1 MLMQNIIKRG
11 RSKCQSGNKRRQERK
26 VYAFLKKTDFSQ
38 KRFRLAEGRQL
49 YYNNIK
55 SKCEEETVMKVS
67 VDESRCIGCG
77 MCAYTAAGVFQVIG
91 KYSNVIAQ
99 PEKHQEAKTK
109 DAANGCPVNAI
120 SVEK

>member
-1 MLMQNIIKRG
+1 
-11 RSKCQSGNKRRQERK
+11 
-26 VYAFLKKTDFSQ
+26 
-38 KRFRLAEGRQL
+38 
-49 YYNNIK
+49 
-55 SKCEEETVMKVS
+55 MKVS

-77 MCAYTAAGVFQVIG
+77 LCAYTAAGVCQVIG

-99 PEKHQEAKTK
+99 PEKHQWTRTK

>member
-1 MLMQNIIKRG
+1 
-11 RSKCQSGNKRRQERK
+11 
-26 VYAFLKKTDFSQ
+26 
-38 KRFRLAEGRQL
+38 
-49 YYNNIK
+49 
-55 SKCEEETVMKVS
+55 MKVS

-77 MCAYTAAGVFQVIG
+77 MCAYAAPGVFRVIG

-99 PEKHQEAKTK
+99 PEKHQEARTK